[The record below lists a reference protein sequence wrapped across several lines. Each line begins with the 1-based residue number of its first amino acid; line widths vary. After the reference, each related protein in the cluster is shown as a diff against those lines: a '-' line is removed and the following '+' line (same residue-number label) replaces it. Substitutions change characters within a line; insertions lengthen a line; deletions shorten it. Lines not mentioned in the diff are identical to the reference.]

1 MNEEIVKDLVR
12 IRLSQ
17 MMVNEKYKEGKFK
30 IPIHLSFGHEA
41 IAVAL
46 SHSLKHE
53 DKVLLTHRNIA
64 YNLARAP
71 KLKPIMDEYL
81 LLNSGLCKGR
91 LGSMNLMNRDR
102 NIIYSSSILANNF
115 SVAAGVAMA
124 EKLKSAPAATF
135 VLGGDGSMEEGSFYE
150 SLVMMKSLG
159 LPVIVIIEN
168 NEWSLGSHITERRI
182 PIDLRK
188 LVSSVD
194 IEFIQLKG
202 NDAFNYLKT
211 LTEIRQKSLNENK
224 VYCVEVN
231 LKTLGD
237 RIESPSSEYP
247 SGKYINYHAG
257 PSSTVNLSGDI
268 KDLFLRYDIEDPI
281 YVLKEQI
288 GENAVLKVAEQIYSN
303 LKSEF
308 K

>member
-1 MNEEIVKDLVR
+1 MNEGIVQDLVR

-46 SHSLKHE
+46 SHSLKGE

-81 LLNSGLCKGR
+81 LLDSGMCKGR
-91 LGSMNLMNRDR
+91 LGSMNLINRDR

-124 EKLKSAPAATF
+124 EKLKINPSATF

-159 LPVIVIIEN
+159 LAVVVIIEN
-168 NEWSLGSHITERRI
+168 NEWSLGSHISERRI
-182 PIDLRK
+182 PIHLRK
-188 LVSSVD
+188 LVASID
-194 IEFIQLKG
+194 IEFIQLEG
-202 NDAFNYLKT
+202 NDAISYIETLK
-211 LTEIRQKSLNENK
+211 EIRKKSLNENK
-224 VYCVEVN
+224 VYCVEVK

-237 RIESPSSEYP
+237 RNEAPSSEYP

-257 PSSTVNLSGDI
+257 PSATVNLSGNI
-268 KDLFLRYDIEDPI
+268 KDLFLRNNSDDPI
-281 YVLKEQI
+281 YVLIEQI
-288 GENAVLKVAEQIYSN
+288 GENAVLKVAEQIYN
-303 LKSEF
+303 DLKSEF